1 MAEREETDLDRL
13 MLRAARGD
21 DAAFR
26 RFYEAAAPAILAFL
40 LRMLPDRFQAE
51 DVLQEAMVIAWDR
64 AGEFDP
70 KRAAA
75 KTWITTIARRRAIDV
90 IRSGR
95 RRDTVLYDDAANIR
109 DSLNPGDG
117 ASTPQPESRATATRL
132 AGCFG
137 ELNPDAAACIR
148 FAYLDGYTL
157 SEIAERISCSLN
169 TVKSWVRRGL
179 RKLEE
184 CMQR

>member
-1 MAEREETDLDRL
+1 MAERERTDLDRL
-13 MLRAARGD
+13 LLRAARGD

-26 RFYEAAAPAILAFL
+26 QFYEAAAPAILAFL
-40 LRMLPDRFQAE
+40 LRLLPDRFQAE
-51 DVLQEAMVIAWDR
+51 DVLQEAMVIAWNK
-64 AGEFDP
+64 AGDFDP

-95 RRDTVLYDDAANIR
+95 RRDTVMYDDAANIR
-109 DSLNPGDG
+109 DSLNPGD
-117 ASTPQPESRATATRL
+117 SEVSPQPESRATEIRL
-132 AGCFG
+132 ATCFG
-137 ELNPDAAACIR
+137 ELSHDAATCIR
-148 FAYLDGYTL
+148 YAYLDGYTL
-157 SEIAERISCSLN
+157 SEIAARVSCSLN

-184 CMQR
+184 CMRR

>member
-1 MAEREETDLDRL
+1 MAEREQTELDRL

-26 RFYEAAAPAILAFL
+26 QFYEAAAPAILAFL

-51 DVLQEAMVIAWDR
+51 DVLQDAMVIAWNK
-64 AGEFDP
+64 AGDFDP
-70 KRAAA
+70 ARAAA

-95 RRDTVLYDDAANIR
+95 RRDTVMHDDAANIR
-109 DSLNPGDG
+109 DSLSAGDG
-117 ASTPQPESRATATRL
+117 EAEPQLESSATAMRL
-132 AGCFG
+132 ANCFG
-137 ELNPDAAACIR
+137 ELNPDAAVCIR
-148 FAYLDGYTL
+148 FAYVDGFTF
-157 SEIAERISCSLN
+157 SEVAARVSCSVN

>member
-1 MAEREETDLDRL
+1 MAQRERTELDEL
-13 MLRAARGD
+13 MLLAARGD
-21 DAAFR
+21 NAAFR
-26 RFYEAAAPAILAFL
+26 RFYEAAAPSILAFL

-51 DVLQEAMVIAWDR
+51 DVLQEAMVIAWNK

-70 KRAAA
+70 ERAAA

-95 RRDTVLYDDAANIR
+95 RRDTVMYDDAANIR

-117 ASTPQPESRATATRL
+117 DAPPQPESRKTEMRL
-132 AGCFG
+132 TNCFG
-137 ELNPDAAACIR
+137 ELSADAAACIR

>member
-1 MAEREETDLDRL
+1 MAERDHTELDRL

-51 DVLQEAMVIAWDR
+51 DVLQEAMVIAWNKAD
-64 AGEFDP
+64 EFDP

-90 IRSGR
+90 IRSSR
-95 RRDTVLYDDAANIR
+95 RRDVVMHNDAANIR
-109 DSLNPGDG
+109 DSLSPADG
-117 ASTPQPESRATATRL
+117 EPEPQPESRATALRL
-132 AGCFG
+132 ATCFG
-137 ELNPDAAACIR
+137 ELNSDVAACIR

-157 SEIAERISCSLN
+157 SEIAARISRSLN

-179 RKLEE
+179 HKLEE